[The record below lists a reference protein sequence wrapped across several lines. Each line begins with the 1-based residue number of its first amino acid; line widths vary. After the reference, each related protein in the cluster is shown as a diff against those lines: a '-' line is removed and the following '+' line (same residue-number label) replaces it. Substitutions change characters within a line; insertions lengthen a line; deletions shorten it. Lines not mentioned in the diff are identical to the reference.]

1 MVTSEIFADD
11 TAILSVA
18 VISVH
23 VCSVSNVVL
32 RNSVILYIRNL
43 IFESKLNFTC
53 VENTLFITCC
63 ITVFV
68 STKT

>member
-1 MVTSEIFADD
+1 MKIFADD

-32 RNSVILYIRNL
+32 RSSVILYTCIRNL
-43 IFESKLNFTC
+43 IFEAKLNFTC
-53 VENTLFITCC
+53 VENTLFITSW
-63 ITVFV
+63 ISVFV
-68 STKT
+68 STKN